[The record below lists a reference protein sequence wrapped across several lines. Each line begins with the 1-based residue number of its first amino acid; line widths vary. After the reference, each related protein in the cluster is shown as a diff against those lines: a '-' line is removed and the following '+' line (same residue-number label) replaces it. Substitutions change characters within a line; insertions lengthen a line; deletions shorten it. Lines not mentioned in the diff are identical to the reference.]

1 MPTTTE
7 AVKAEAR
14 EKKIR
19 EGKRDLLKHIPEA
32 VEVLHDLLQSSDDR
46 VRLQAAS
53 AILDRTL
60 GRPRNDVD
68 EGAPKALEEAAAEFI
83 GAFAEHIKTRGA
95 LPAMEMEQPEHMKQI
110 DGVWTIDGEPSNT
123 GDAIS
128 DLEGSGEESGG

>member
-1 MPTTTE
+1 MPTTAE

-19 EGKRDLLKHIPEA
+19 DGKRDLLKHIPKA
-32 VEVLHDLLQSSDDR
+32 VETLLDLMDSSDDR
-46 VRLQAAS
+46 VKLQAAQ

-68 EGAPKALEEAAAEFI
+68 ESAPKALEEAAAEFI

-95 LPAMEMEQPEHMKQI
+95 LPAVEMEKPADMKQI
-110 DGVWTIDGEPSNT
+110 DGVWTIDGEPPDT

-128 DLEGSGEESGG
+128 NLGGSGEESGG